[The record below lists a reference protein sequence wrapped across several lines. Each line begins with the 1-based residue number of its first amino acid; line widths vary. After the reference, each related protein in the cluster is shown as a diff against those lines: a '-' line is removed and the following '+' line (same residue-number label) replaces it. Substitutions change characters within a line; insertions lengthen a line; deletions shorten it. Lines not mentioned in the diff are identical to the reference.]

1 MFHGYLNK
9 TILKITVNMRSNIG
23 SQNKGMTVL
32 LIAIIGSTVLAA
44 TQMQEAFAVVNGL
57 PTVNPIPDQTVDE
70 LTFLTFNVTASDPD
84 GQPLTFALQNAPY
97 GASINSTTGIF
108 TWTPSE
114 EQGSGVYT
122 LDVIVS
128 DGIVI
133 SSGTVMIIVND
144 VGGGGDGDGK
154 KSSAHINQPDI
165 GSTDLGV
172 TNLFATPTNIPLD
185 GTTSLIQQ
193 SEAVNNG
200 KLMALTVEEP
210 DGDVC
215 AANGVGLDIPS
226 SGVSKQYPTDFTLVM
241 DAGDGLCDT
250 GDVGTF
256 EAQSQVSTKGGVVQ
270 NSVQFETD
278 SPFVLPESPIGL
290 IALMGSTLA
299 VFGAFMAIK
308 NRTVKI

>member
-1 MFHGYLNK
+1 
-9 TILKITVNMRSNIG
+9 MRSSTG
-23 SQNKGMTVL
+23 SNKKGIAVL
-32 LIAIIGSTVLAA
+32 LIAIIGSTILAA

-57 PTVNPIPDQTVDE
+57 PTVNPIPDRTVDE
-70 LTFLTFNVTASDPD
+70 LSFLTFNVTASDPD
-84 GQPLTFALQNAPY
+84 GQPLTFVLQNAPY
-97 GASINSTTGIF
+97 GASINSTTGTF

-114 EQGSGVYT
+114 EQGSGVYHI
-122 LDVIVS
+122 DVVVS
-128 DGIVI
+128 DGVVI

-154 KSSAHINQPDI
+154 RTTVQSTQPDI
-165 GSTDLGV
+165 GSSDLGV
-172 TNLFATPTNIPLD
+172 TSLFAAPTNIPLD
-185 GTTSLIQQ
+185 GITSLTQE

-200 KLMALTVEEP
+200 KLMALTVQEP

-215 AANGVGLDIPS
+215 AATGLGLDIPS
-226 SGVSKQYPTDFTLVM
+226 SGLSKQYPTDFALVT

-256 EAQSQVSTKGGVVQ
+256 QAQSQVSTKSGVVQ
-270 NSVQFETD
+270 NNAEFETD
-278 SPFVLPESPIGL
+278 SPFVLPESPVGL

-308 NRTVKI
+308 GRTVKI